1 MNIQEPLKIN
11 QIDLNKIVY
20 PKIKNTPN
28 KKIILI
34 KYNEHKRLKNFVFQ
48 TPTLQHLFKPVMQ
61 DGYADIELMLTD
73 KEVDNGF
80 IDFIDKLE
88 QKVKE
93 DAQFN
98 AHPWFNLSEENQTI
112 NFQKIVRESDVSKH
126 GILKLKIIKNHDFE
140 TMIQLNNI
148 TKISI
153 DNIPEASNCKML
165 LECYAVWVNANNNFG
180 IFLRPILVSFKET
193 NKNLYNYKFFDDE
206 DENDSSSDLDD
217 VPDTEYSNNIF
228 MKMPS
233 NKDKNNFDSTS
244 QLNIGQLN
252 NNQQS
257 DVQSI
262 SLKDAKETIK
272 SIIGVDDDIDDE
284 STMINKD
291 LDISFS
297 NNNIINNLAMLSNTE
312 KLNKLLH
319 NTKNNSKSE
328 SDTESDSNSNSNS
341 NTESDT
347 DSDNESTFTTTS
359 ENEHIDLDA
368 ETSDK

>member
-34 KYNEHKRLKNFVFQ
+34 KYNENKKLKNFVFQ
-48 TPTLQHLFKPVMQ
+48 TPTLQHLFKPVMR

-80 IDFIDKLE
+80 IDFIDRLE
-88 QKVKE
+88 EKVKE

-148 TKISI
+148 TNISI

-165 LECYAVWVNANNNFG
+165 LECYAVWVNTNNNFG

-206 DENDSSSDLDD
+206 DDSSSDLDD

-228 MKMPS
+228 MKMSSNS
-233 NKDKNNFDSTS
+233 NKDNNVDSTS

-252 NNQQS
+252 
-257 DVQSI
+257 V
-262 SLKDAKETIK
+262 KDSKDTIN
-272 SIIGVDDDIDDE
+272 SIIGIDDDE
-284 STMINKD
+284 STMINND

-297 NNNIINNLAMLSNTE
+297 NNNTINNLAMLSNTE
-312 KLNKLLH
+312 KLSKLLH
-319 NTKNNSKSE
+319 NTKNKSKSE
-328 SDTESDSNSNSNS
+328 AGSETDSETDSETAS
-341 NTESDT
+341 ET
-347 DSDNESTFTTTS
+347 DSDNESTITSTS